1 MISLGAFG
9 LRLGWL
15 PRRKGRSILCLA
27 LNDAPGARAA
37 GAALLGELEA
47 AFPRLRLYTFGLA
60 LGQPLAALP
69 REGAWQRLLLRSK
82 AHGVFVA
89 GSTPS
94 PALRAACAA
103 LGLPLLQHTAD
114 LGWHPPGSPQRFD
127 AAGALTA
134 YGAALTQGPRR
145 EARARFGDRWLRAL
159 ARRRFQRLPDL
170 EALRRAL
177 NNPERILA
185 LGNGPSSEDPSL
197 KHHPYDA
204 LFRVNHSW
212 KARAFLPKPQLVF
225 TGLRATV
232 AAVDETTCLVFQTER
247 DFEALLPRCAFI
259 SGTRRFC
266 TAEQLGLFPAAGG
279 VFRPTNGAIMVA
291 VAVALA
297 PKRLCL
303 GGIDLFAH
311 PEGAYPGDHR
321 TPNAYTVAHDRQ
333 DELGF
338 MAQQLGAYAGELEI
352 KSPILRE
359 ALGERGRAAS
369 DPKAL
374 EEDRH

>member
-1 MISLGAFG
+1 MISLGA
-9 LRLGWL
+9 LRVRLGWL

-27 LNDAPGARAA
+27 LDQNPGTRAA
-37 GAALLGELEA
+37 CAALLTQLEA
-47 AFPRLRLYTFGLA
+47 SFPRLRLYTFGLA

-69 REGAWQRLLLRSK
+69 REGAWRRLLLRGK

-89 GSTPS
+89 GGTPS
-94 PALRAACAA
+94 PALQTACSA
-103 LGLPLLQHTAD
+103 LGLPLLQHTAN
-114 LGWHPPGSPQRFD
+114 LGWHEPASAQGFD
-127 AAGALTA
+127 AEGALTA
-134 YGAALTQGPRR
+134 YGAALTQGPKR

-159 ARRRFQRLPDL
+159 ARRRFHRLSDL
-170 EALRRAL
+170 EALRAAL
-177 NNPERILA
+177 GHPERILA
-185 LGNGPSSEDPSL
+185 LGNGPSSENASL
-197 KHHPYDA
+197 KNHRYDA

-212 KARAFLPKPQLVF
+212 KARGFLPEPQLVF

-232 AAVDETTCLVFQTER
+232 AAVNETTCLVFQTER

-259 SGTRRFC
+259 SGSRRFC

-279 VFRPTNGAIMVA
+279 VFRPTNGAIMIA

-311 PEGAYPGDHR
+311 PEGAYPGDPN

-352 KSPILRE
+352 KSPILRD
-359 ALGERGRAAS
+359 ALGERGGDALALE
-369 DPKAL
+369 AL